1 MINLKD
7 SKTKKILFLISLS
20 IWFVLVVISN
30 STYNKLDK
38 EDFSALIK
46 NDYSVE
52 KIEDINNKSLEI
64 SINGDLTTNNLKE
77 LAVVLCKKNKE
88 LNLNKKEII
97 INVFGSNY
105 PVVEDDDFYVDGLL
119 YKMVLD
125 TEKSTVDIS
134 EYQTI
139 SDVNPSKRIVNFSN
153 KDIKANNGNIIISI
167 DMDLKE
173 NENDYFKVLE
183 QGKAFI
189 SLFREANS
197 DKEINSVE
205 LIINPN
211 SDNTKFKLHTD
222 FENTLE
228 VINTIKL

>member
-52 KIEDINNKSLEI
+52 KIEDINNNSLEI

>member
-52 KIEDINNKSLEI
+52 KIEDINNNSLEI

-97 INVFGSNY
+97 INVFASNY
-105 PVVEDDDFYVDGLL
+105 PVVEDNDFYFDGLL

-139 SDVNPSKRIVNFSN
+139 SDVNPSKRIANFSN